1 MNKMRKLF
9 IILMTL
15 TFATMFSQV
24 TQQIRYPRFE
34 VDSLGQKVVVMTIPQ
49 AMKLNNNSNIL
60 TKFEQL
66 EAEMQDYENMCIK
79 VVNEKDEVIVK
90 LNVVITKQDQQLII
104 KDEKINALQEEIL
117 AWMQKNKVLE
127 SQLTNRQEV
136 IDEKDRQIKRLKL
149 KMVIGGVGGAAI
161 IIPLVLKVVG
171 VIK

>member
-1 MNKMRKLF
+1 MRKLF